1 MGDAAM
7 ELIKDTEVR
16 SAYQLLKD
24 SVNHTPLQYDR
35 YLSEKY

>member
-24 SVNHTPLQYDR
+24 SVNHTP
-35 YLSEKY
+35 